1 MRNGRKMSVEAKG
14 FVAKSGLYLPQMAQY
29 HWLVNLP
36 ENVIFIVK

>member
-14 FVAKSGLYLPQMAQY
+14 FVAKSGLY

>member
-1 MRNGRKMSVEAKG
+1 MRNGRKMPVEAKG
-14 FVAKSGLYLPQMAQY
+14 FVAESGLYLPQMAQY